1 MNILEV
7 KGVSKFYGD
16 FVALNQLN
24 LSIEQGRIFGLLG
37 PNGAGKTSLIRIIN
51 QITAPDEGSV
61 LFDGEALN
69 PEHIGQI
76 GYLPEE
82 RGLYPKMKVL
92 EQLVYLARLKGL
104 DKQVAQ
110 REVKNWMARF
120 KIADWQN
127 KMLEELSKG
136 MAQKIQFIATV
147 IHKPRLLIFDE
158 PFTGFDPVNTE
169 LIKHEI
175 ERLRDRGASV
185 IFSTHRMESVEEICD
200 EIALINKGEKIL
212 EGGLSKVKSAYREH
226 EYLVLLE
233 NSAISGN
240 LKNAEILG
248 KKQIDGRLEVHIKA
262 NTHDTKALLTELME
276 RGNLLSFKERIPSLN
291 EIFIAKVQE
300 S

>member
-1 MNILEV
+1 MNVLEV

-16 FVALNQLN
+16 FTALNQIDLAV
-24 LSIEQGRIFGLLG
+24 EQGKIFGLLG

-51 QITAPDEGSV
+51 QITAPDEGEI
-61 LFDGEALN
+61 LFEEQALRPN
-69 PEHIGQI
+69 HISLI

-104 DKQVAQ
+104 DKAKAQ
-110 REVKNWMARF
+110 KEVKYWMQRF
-120 KIADWQN
+120 GISDWQN

-147 IHKPRLLIFDE
+147 IHQPRLLIFDE

-169 LIKHEI
+169 LIKSEI
-175 ERLRDRGASV
+175 RRLRDNGASV

-200 EIALINKGEKIL
+200 EIALINNGKKIL
-212 EGGLSKVKSAYREH
+212 EGGILEVKSGYRVN
-226 EYLVLLE
+226 EYLVRLE
-233 NSAISGN
+233 NATISGP
-240 LKNAEILG
+240 LESAEILE
-248 KKQIDGRLEVHIKA
+248 KKELGTQTDLHLRATVS
-262 NTHDTKALLTELME
+262 NSKALLKELMQKGDLLLFQE
-276 RGNLLSFKERIPSLN
+276 RLPSLN